1 MKKLYLLTL
10 CLLICL
16 GGYSQVKRKKQPS
29 FSNQGKQK
37 DKFLEKQWWLG
48 FKGGVNFSGAVV
60 EKSYAV
66 ISPTNYTVSQTKK
79 TYDNYS
85 TVGSQA
91 TVEITFAYKGFS
103 FSLQPTYRHSS
114 FVYSTESSWSED
126 GVPMLELEYDQ
137 EQQIDYAEIPLLI
150 KYDITSTRLR
160 PYVQVGAYYAI
171 LLNANK
177 SIGVSGIDY
186 ASGGENTFTE
196 PDIIVG
202 AEDLFAKY
210 NWGLMAGAGANY
222 HVGNI
227 RLSLDFIYRKGMS
240 LVNSTENRYGNDRLS
255 GAGDVMD
262 DIKLNNFSVS
272 LGCLFPLRFLT
283 SGFQSID
290 RP

>member
-1 MKKLYLLTL
+1 MKKLYLLLL
-10 CLLICL
+10 CLLISL
-16 GGYSQVKRKKQPS
+16 GGYSQAKRKKQPS
-29 FSNQGKQK
+29 FSNQGRQK
-37 DKFLEKQWWLG
+37 DTFLEKQWWLG
-48 FKGGVNFSGAVV
+48 FKGGVNFSGVVV

-66 ISPTNYTVSQTKK
+66 TSPTNYPSSQTKK

-91 TVEITFAYKGFS
+91 TVEITFTYKGFS

-114 FVYSTESSWSED
+114 FVYSTESAWDED
-126 GVPMLELEYDQ
+126 GVPMLELNYEQ
-137 EQQIDYAEIPLLI
+137 EQQIDYAEIPLLV

-177 SIGVSGIDY
+177 SIGISGIDY

-210 NWGLMAGAGANY
+210 NWGLMAGAGVNY

-227 RLSLDFIYRKGMS
+227 RLNLDLVYRKGMS
-240 LVNSTENRYGNDRLS
+240 LINSTENRYANDRLS

-262 DIKLNNFSVS
+262 DLKMNNFSVS

>member
-1 MKKLYLLTL
+1 MKRLYLLTF

-16 GGYSQVKRKKQPS
+16 PGYSQAKRKKPAS
-29 FSNQGKQK
+29 FSTQGKQK
-37 DKFLEKQWWLG
+37 DTFLEKQWWLG
-48 FKGGVNFSGAVV
+48 FKGGINFSGMVV
-60 EKSYAV
+60 DKSYAV
-66 ISPTNYTVSQTKK
+66 IAPTNYTSSQTKK
-79 TYDNYS
+79 KYDNYS

-91 TVEITFAYKGFS
+91 TVEITFTFKGFS

-114 FVYSTESSWSED
+114 FVYTTASAWYED
-126 GVPMLELEYDQ
+126 DVPMLELNYDQ
-137 EQQIDYAEIPLLI
+137 EQQIDYAEMPLLV
-150 KYDITSTRLR
+150 KYDITNTKLR

-177 SIGVSGIDY
+177 AISVSGVDY
-186 ASGGENTFTE
+186 ASGGENKFTE

-210 NWGLMAGAGANY
+210 NWGLMAGAGVNY

-227 RLSLDFIYRKGMS
+227 RVNLDLLYRKGMS
-240 LVNSTENRYGNDRLS
+240 LVNSTENRYSNDRLT
-255 GAGDVMD
+255 GTGDVMD
-262 DIKLNNFSVS
+262 DIKMNNFSVS

-283 SGFQSID
+283 SGFTSLD

>member
-1 MKKLYLLTL
+1 MKRLYLLTL

-16 GGYSQVKRKKQPS
+16 SGYSQAKRKKQPS
-29 FSNQGKQK
+29 FSNQTRQK
-37 DKFLEKQWWLG
+37 DTFLEKQWWLG
-48 FKGGVNFSGAVV
+48 FKGGINFSGVV
-60 EKSYAV
+60 VDKSYAV
-66 ISPTNYTVSQTKK
+66 TAPTNYEPTQTKK
-79 TYDNYS
+79 QYDNYS
-85 TVGSQA
+85 TVGSHA
-91 TVEITFAYKGFS
+91 TVEITFYFKGFN

-114 FVYSTESSWSED
+114 FVYSTKSSWDED
-126 GVPMLELEYDQ
+126 GVPMLELNYNQ
-137 EQQIDYAEIPLLI
+137 EQQLDYAEIPLLV
-150 KYDITSTRLR
+150 KYDITNTKLR

-177 SIGVSGIDY
+177 AIEISGVDY
-186 ASGGENTFTE
+186 ASGGANTFTE

-210 NWGLMAGAGANY
+210 HWGLMAGAGVNY

-227 RLSLDFIYRKGMS
+227 RLNLDLTYRKGMS
-240 LVNSTENRYGNDRLS
+240 LVNSTENRYGNDRLV

-262 DIKLNNFSVS
+262 DLKMNNFSIS

-283 SGFQSID
+283 SGFTSLD

>member
-10 CLLICL
+10 CLLLCL
-16 GGYSQVKRKKQPS
+16 AGYSQGKRKKPAS
-29 FSNQGKQK
+29 FNTQGKQK

-48 FKGGVNFSGAVV
+48 FKGGVNFSGVV
-60 EKSYAV
+60 VDKSYAV
-66 ISPTNYTVSQTKK
+66 ISPTNYTSSQTKK

-91 TVEITFAYKGFS
+91 TVEITFTFKGFS
-103 FSLQPTYRHSS
+103 LSLQPTYRHSS
-114 FVYSTESSWSED
+114 FVYSTQSSWTQD
-126 GVPMLELEYDQ
+126 DVPMLELNYDQ
-137 EQQIDYAEIPLLI
+137 EQQIDYAEIPLLV
-150 KYDITSTRLR
+150 KYDITNTKLR

-177 SIGVSGIDY
+177 SIGISGIDY
-186 ASGGENTFTE
+186 ASGGENKFTE

-210 NWGLMAGAGANY
+210 NWGLMAGAGVNY
-222 HVGNI
+222 HIGNI
-227 RLSLDFIYRKGMS
+227 RINLDLVYRKGMS
-240 LVNSTENRYGNDRLS
+240 LINSTENRYGNERLS

-262 DIKLNNFSVS
+262 DIKMNNFSIS

-283 SGFQSID
+283 TGFTSLD